1 MYFCLH
7 WVKLCR
13 KLCMYTK
20 RVYYSDYCL
29 IRSWLKCCATAVR
42 PNQQKAGYLN
52 VFHVCIVELFPEMLI
67 LL

>member
-1 MYFCLH
+1 
-7 WVKLCR
+7 
-13 KLCMYTK
+13 MYTK